1 MIDKKMTY
9 NDEYLVILPIKIQN
23 MQSAF
28 EYTFKNIFIYD
39 YLENPDSQLNIINNS
54 NFKQIIFVDYLPEYL
69 NIINKYK
76 NNHTIKFIYT
86 KSLGSFSDVENYR
99 MFNEIINLYEKK
111 IVDKIAFLDSNLYKL
126 FKKKYN
132 CCTLFLDIEKNI
144 YSNKYNKKRIGLLND
159 SNNPNH
165 SFYNELSALAF
176 NKYKASLKSI
186 DKRTKKFTKL
196 FGIKYTT
203 DRNKYMDNN
212 VVNLYINFTDNNNIL
227 FLESMDRE
235 VPCILGNNDLIQ
247 DSSLKK
253 YLMLESDDSIDEIKD
268 KIELVKNNRESIIKE
283 YKIFRE
289 DYSKKSKESVEDFLE
304 YKMEEPKKIE
314 YQKLLSIVVPVYNTE
329 KYLKKCLDSIIKA
342 IPNEIKDKTE
352 ILIINDGST
361 DNSETII
368 KEYETKYNFIKYI
381 FQKNRGLGNVRNVG
395 LKNAKGKYIASIDS
409 DDSINKNFF
418 KECLNDL
425 KNDIDVVIYD
435 WLTVTNETKY
445 ETSAIEWIF
454 NKKYNKYEGLMY
466 TTIMPSTCNKIFKKE
481 LYDDLKIEFV
491 EDKYE
496 DLSTNPFILLK
507 AKKIKYYKKPYYEYY
522 IRSDSYMRTPAG
534 LSMIHILKE
543 FSKRFNKYK
552 EFCNID
558 VEKFMY
564 YTLSWR
570 IEEYVINQIYEK
582 NPKELDEY
590 LNYVYESIYDI
601 IKQIFNNKYYLEM
614 VNSLDENKKEY
625 IINRNKS
632 FIEKDLKNFLKEKK
646 EPVKLNAPIIYFGDK
661 M

>member
-1 MIDKKMTY
+1 M
-9 NDEYLVILPIKIQN
+9 
-23 MQSAF
+23 
-28 EYTFKNIFIYD
+28 
-39 YLENPDSQLNIINNS
+39 
-54 NFKQIIFVDYLPEYL
+54 
-69 NIINKYK
+69 
-76 NNHTIKFIYT
+76 
-86 KSLGSFSDVENYR
+86 
-99 MFNEIINLYEKK
+99 
-111 IVDKIAFLDSNLYKL
+111 
-126 FKKKYN
+126 
-132 CCTLFLDIEKNI
+132 
-144 YSNKYNKKRIGLLND
+144 
-159 SNNPNH
+159 
-165 SFYNELSALAF
+165 
-176 NKYKASLKSI
+176 
-186 DKRTKKFTKL
+186 

-203 DRNKYMDNN
+203 NNKYMDNN
-212 VVNLYINFTDNNNIL
+212 VVNLYINFTDNNNVL
-227 FLESMDRE
+227 FLESMDKG

-247 DSSLKK
+247 DSILKK
-253 YLMLESDDSIDEIKD
+253 YLMLESDDSIDEIKE
-268 KIELVKNNRESIIKE
+268 KIEIVKNNRENIIKE
-283 YKIFRE
+283 YKMFRD

-304 YKMEEPKKIE
+304 YKMEESKIVE

-342 IPNEIKDKTE
+342 IPNEIRDKTE
-352 ILIINDGST
+352 VLIINDGST

-454 NKKYNKYEGLMY
+454 NKKYNQYEGLMY

-552 EFCNID
+552 EYCNVD

-582 NPKELDEY
+582 KPKELDEY
-590 LNYVYESIYDI
+590 INYVYENIYDI
-601 IKQIFNNKYYLEM
+601 MKQIFSKKYYLEM

-625 IINRNKS
+625 IINRNES
-632 FIEKDLKNFLKEKK
+632 FIEKKLKNFLKEKK